1 LGAQPEKVKE
11 GFMDSTIRNKT
22 ISGVIWKA
30 MESGGNQLVKLVISV
45 ALARMLDPQNY
56 KTLTV
61 MLIIIDFADTIV
73 KRGFVTSLVQRK
85 DADNTDFSSVLWLML
100 ALAGIFY
107 AAFYFGA
114 PVIAKINVKVSAD
127 PLFVPALRVIALSLF
142 FGAFNSV
149 QGAIIQRKLE
159 FRLFCIS
166 TLFTTLISGAI
177 GIYMA
182 YRGYGIWA
190 LVAQQIIGSFS
201 NVVIL
206 WFLDR
211 WKPAFVSLIQKAKS
225 HFAFGWK
232 LLLSSLLDKG
242 YNSISS
248 LIIYARFA
256 DASLAFYGRGKQYAG
271 MISENLNS
279 VALSVLFPAYARHQ
293 DDVVRVREMVRKTNR
308 STSLMIFPMMA
319 GLAAVATP
327 FVHILLTDK
336 WLPTVPYLQMMCIAY
351 VFYPMEATDLQALL
365 ALGKSDIYLVSEII
379 KKVFGVTVLA
389 ISVFAFTT
397 PLAISWGYVLTCVFS
412 MIVTM
417 VYMKKFFAYRWRDQI
432 WDMMP
437 PALLSAVMCGVVYGV
452 SLLPMPELVSLILQV
467 ACGVAVYLGLAVLLK
482 LESFNY
488 LWNAMRK
495 YFTKNRV
502 PQPPVCAE
510 DGSCGDDVNKII

>member
-1 LGAQPEKVKE
+1 
-11 GFMDSTIRNKT
+11 MDSTIRNKT

-30 MESGGNQLVKLVISV
+30 MESGGNQLVKFVISIV
-45 ALARMLDPQNY
+45 LARMLDPENY
-56 KTLTV
+56 ATLAAMT
-61 MLIIIDFADTIV
+61 IIIDLADVIM
-73 KRGFVTSLVQRK
+73 KRGFVTSLIQRK
-85 DADNTDFSSVLWLML
+85 DADNVDFSSVLWIML
-100 ALAGIFY
+100 GLAGIFY
-107 AAFYFGA
+107 TIFYWIA
-114 PVIAKINVKVSAD
+114 PSLSQVYRD
-127 PLFVPALRVIALSLF
+127 PLFIPAMRVMALTLF

-166 TLFTTLISGAI
+166 TLITTLISGAI
-177 GIYMA
+177 GIFMA

-206 WFLDR
+206 WLLDR
-211 WKPAFVSLIQKAKS
+211 WKPAFVFSLAKAKA

-242 YNSISS
+242 YNSISG
-248 LIIYARFA
+248 LILGARYVG
-256 DASLAFYGRGKQYAG
+256 DSLAFYSRGKQYAG

-279 VALSVLFPAYARHQ
+279 VALSVLFPAYAQHQ
-293 DDVVRVREMVRKTNR
+293 DDKDRVREMVRKTNR
-308 STSLMIFPMMA
+308 STALMIVPMMA
-319 GLAAVATP
+319 GLAMIASPLIHV
-327 FVHILLTDK
+327 LLTDR
-336 WLPTVPYLQMMCIAY
+336 WMPTVPYLQMMCIAY

-379 KKVFGVTVLA
+379 KKVFGLTALA
-389 ISVFAFTT
+389 ISVFAFST

-437 PALLSAVMCGVVYGV
+437 PILLSAVMCGALYGV
-452 SLLPMPELVSLILQV
+452 SLLPIPEVASLILQV
-467 ACGVAVYLGLAVLLK
+467 VCGIAVYLGLAVLFK

-488 LWNAMRK
+488 LWMAMRK
-495 YFTKNRV
+495 YFTKNHTS
-502 PQPPVCAE
+502 QPPVCAE
-510 DGSCGDDVNKII
+510 DGTCGDDINKII

>member
-1 LGAQPEKVKE
+1 
-11 GFMDSTIRNKT
+11 MDSTIRNKT

-45 ALARMLDPQNY
+45 VLARMLDPQNY
-56 KTLTV
+56 STLAAMT
-61 MLIIIDFADTIV
+61 IIIDLADTIV

-85 DADNTDFSSVLWLML
+85 DADNVDFSSVLWIML
-100 ALAGIFY
+100 GLASIFY
-107 AAFYFGA
+107 AVFYFVA
-114 PVIAKINVKVSAD
+114 PSLSQVYKD

-166 TLFTTLISGAI
+166 TLITTLISGAI
-177 GIYMA
+177 GIFMA
-182 YRGYGIWA
+182 YLGYGIWA

-201 NVVIL
+201 NVVVL
-206 WFLDR
+206 WLLDR
-211 WKPAFVSLIQKAKS
+211 WKPMLVFSLEKAKS
-225 HFAFGWK
+225 HFSFGWK

-242 YNSISS
+242 YNSVSG
-248 LIIYARFA
+248 LILGARYVG
-256 DASLAFYGRGKQYAG
+256 DSLAFYSRGKQYAG

-279 VALSVLFPAYARHQ
+279 VALSVLFPAYAQHQ
-293 DDVVRVREMVRKTNR
+293 DDKARVREMVRKTNR
-308 STSLMIFPMMA
+308 STALMIVPMMA
-319 GLAAVATP
+319 GLAMIASP
-327 FVHILLTDK
+327 LVHVLLTDR
-336 WLPTVPYLQMMCIAY
+336 WMPTVPYLQMMCIAY
-351 VFYPMEATDLQALL
+351 LFYPMEATDLQALL

-379 KKVFGVTVLA
+379 KKVFGLTALA
-389 ISVFAFTT
+389 ISVFAFST
-397 PLAISWGYVLTCVFS
+397 PFAIAWGYVLTCVFS

-432 WDMMP
+432 WDMLP
-437 PALLSAVMCGVVYGV
+437 PVLLSAVMCGAVYGV
-452 SLLPMPELVSLILQV
+452 SLLAMPELVSLILQIV
-467 ACGVAVYLGLAVLLK
+467 CGIAVYLGLAVLLK

-488 LWNAMRK
+488 LWTAMRK
-495 YFTKNRV
+495 YFTKNRA

>member
-1 LGAQPEKVKE
+1 
-11 GFMDSTIRNKT
+11 MDSTIRNKT

-45 ALARMLDPQNY
+45 VLARLLDPQNY
-56 KTLTV
+56 KTLTL
-61 MLIIIDFADTIV
+61 MLIIVDFADTIV
-73 KRGFVTSLVQRK
+73 KRGFVTSLVQHK

-114 PVIAKINVKVSAD
+114 PVLAKVNTQVSTD

-142 FGAFNSV
+142 FGAFNSI

-201 NVVIL
+201 NVIIL

-211 WKPAFVSLIQKAKS
+211 WKPAFVFSFEKAKS

-293 DDVVRVREMVRKTNR
+293 DDMGRVREMVRKTNR
-308 STSLMIFPMMA
+308 TTSLMIVPMMV

-365 ALGKSDIYLVSEII
+365 ALGRSDIYLKTEII
-379 KKVFGVTVLA
+379 KKVFGLSALA
-389 ISVFAFTT
+389 VSVFYFQTAI
-397 PLAISWGYVLTCVFS
+397 AISWSYVITCVFS

-417 VYMKKFFAYRWRDQI
+417 VYMKKLFAYRWRDQI

-437 PALLSAVMCGVVYGV
+437 PVLLSAVMWGAVYAV
-452 SLLPMPELVSLILQV
+452 SLLSIPELPRLILQV
-467 ACGVAVYLGLAVLLK
+467 VCGIAVYLGLAVLLK
-482 LESFNY
+482 LESFQY
-488 LWNAMRK
+488 LWTSMKA
-495 YFTKNRV
+495 YITKNRKT
-502 PQPPVCAE
+502 PA
-510 DGSCGDDVNKII
+510 SACGPDDFNPDDSSDIM